1 MTTIP
6 LLPALVNLFRDASRS
21 SRRNLKQEEKRITQK
36 TLNSL
41 VDLPEFTMTYFEIEK
56 RGQESILHLYGEHNY
71 HCAICPGCKN
81 ISGSIHQEKSR
92 CVRDL
97 DISQQRT
104 FLHFSARRFSCEH
117 CKNTFAERL
126 QSIGFGH
133 RQTDRFQEVVYQR
146 SLDSTRKAVAKEM
159 WLDPSTVKTIFIR
172 LAKRKAGKGY
182 QKKVRKL
189 AMDEISL
196 KKRHKQ
202 FALVI
207 SDLERHC
214 VIAILPSRDKESLE
228 MWLSNLSESERE
240 AIQIVSIDMWRP
252 YFYAVKA
259 KLPHAKL
266 VVDRFHVVKQL
277 NGKITKLRRTVQK
290 NADEKTE
297 EILKGSR
304 WILVKNRQNLS
315 QKEEDHLQKVLA
327 ISPEIREA
335 YLLKEEFHTIFE
347 KIKNV
352 ERAKRF
358 LEVWILKAQKTGSR
372 YLAEFVKTLRN
383 WWEEIL
389 MYFEEGI
396 TNGFSE
402 GINRAIR
409 AIINRAYGYRNF
421 DNFRLQ
427 VLAQH
432 GYARQNHAN
441 SR

>member
-1 MTTIP
+1 MSTIP
-6 LLPALVNLFRDASRS
+6 LLPAPVNLFRDASRS
-21 SRRNLKQEEKRITQK
+21 SRRNLKQEEKRISQK

-41 VDLPEFTMTYFEIEK
+41 VDLPEFTMTHFEIEK

-71 HCAICPGCKN
+71 HYAICPDCKN

-104 FLHFSARRFSCEH
+104 FLHFSARRFSCES
-117 CKNTFAERL
+117 CENTFSERL
-126 QSIGFGH
+126 ESIGFGH

-172 LAKRKAGKGY
+172 LAKRKVGKGH

-228 MWLSNLSESERE
+228 MWLSNLSKSERE

-259 KLPHAKL
+259 KLPHARL

-277 NGKITKLRRTVQK
+277 NEKITKLRRTVQK
-290 NADEKTE
+290 NADEKTK

-315 QKEEDHLQKVLA
+315 QKEEEHLQKVLA
-327 ISPEIREA
+327 ISPAIREA

-432 GYARQNHAN
+432 GYFTCHHAN

>member
-1 MTTIP
+1 MSTIP
-6 LLPALVNLFRDASRS
+6 LLPAPVNLFRDASRS
-21 SRRNLKQEEKRITQK
+21 SQRKLKQEKNRITRK
-36 TLNSL
+36 TLNAI
-41 VDLPEFTMTYFEIEK
+41 VDLPEFTMTHFDIEQRK
-56 RGQESILHLYGEHNY
+56 KESILHLHSEHNHNY
-71 HCAICPGCKN
+71 AICPECEN
-81 ISGSIHQEKSR
+81 ISESVHQEKPR

-97 DISQQRT
+97 DMSEHRT
-104 FLHFSARRFSCEH
+104 YLHFPSRIFSCEH

-126 QSIGFGH
+126 QSIDFRH
-133 RQTDRFQEVVYQR
+133 RHTNRFREKVYR
-146 SLDSTRKAVAKEM
+146 CSLDSTRKSVAMEM
-159 WLDPSTVKTIFIR
+159 WLDPSTVKTIFLS
-172 LAKRKAGKGY
+172 LAEITLDKEC
-182 QKKVRKL
+182 QKNVRKL

-214 VIAILPSRDKESLE
+214 VIDVLPSRDKESLE
-228 MWLSNLSESERE
+228 IWLSNLSKSERE
-240 AIQIVSIDMWRP
+240 AIEIVSIDMWRP

-259 KLPHAKL
+259 KLPQAKL
-266 VVDRFHVVKQL
+266 VADRFHVVKQL
-277 NGKITKLRRTVQK
+277 NENITKLRRTIQRK
-290 NADEKTE
+290 ADEDVK

-304 WILVKNRQNLS
+304 WLLVKNRQNLS
-315 QKEEDHLQKVLA
+315 LKEEGHLQNVLA

-335 YLLKEEFHTIFE
+335 YLLKEEFRNIFE
-347 KIKNV
+347 KIKNI
-352 ERAKRF
+352 EQAKRF

-372 YLAEFVKTLRN
+372 YLAKFVKTLRN

-396 TNGFSE
+396 TNAFSE

-432 GYARQNHAN
+432 GYAGQNHAN